1 MGFGV
6 GGRCLTVYTRTELS
20 GKRRSEGGTSLPGR
34 VEAMTRIIRYMATL
48 AMDDNTQ
55 MGREALHRVE
65 MQWGRRFQRVKEGIN
80 HLYVTNKRVAET
92 KAFEEE
98 FTKRFNTDLIRLTE
112 AV

>member
-1 MGFGV
+1 
-6 GGRCLTVYTRTELS
+6 
-20 GKRRSEGGTSLPGR
+20 
-34 VEAMTRIIRYMATL
+34 MTRIIRYMATL